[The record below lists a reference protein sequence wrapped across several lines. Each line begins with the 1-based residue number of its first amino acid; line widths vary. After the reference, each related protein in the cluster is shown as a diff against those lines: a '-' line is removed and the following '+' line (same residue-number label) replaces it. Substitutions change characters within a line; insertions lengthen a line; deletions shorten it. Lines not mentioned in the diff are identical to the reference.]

1 MAKKASIV
9 IGLGFG
15 DEGKGLTTS
24 FLGFQ
29 SPNSL
34 VVRFN
39 GGQQAGHT
47 VCIGEKKHVFSNFG
61 AGTFQNI
68 PTYWSRF
75 CTFSPSAF
83 ITEHKVLES
92 LGIFPQ
98 IFIDNLC
105 PVTTHYDILYNRLLE
120 QKRGNQRHGSCG
132 MGFGATIERHENS
145 PVRLYAQDL
154 SFPEIVNIKLKSI
167 RAYYHEKLIQ
177 QGITDFLEMPHEQE
191 DNRFLGYLSEL
202 QKLKNSQNI
211 SWVHEKDVFSDIYP
225 FEHFIFEG
233 AQGVLLDMDF
243 GFFPNVT
250 RSNTT
255 SKNALELITRN
266 SKSKISDINIWYASR
281 CYHTRHGAGWF
292 PLENT
297 RLDLQNTENETNQL
311 NDYQGF
317 FRKAPLN
324 LELLHY
330 ALQCDSNFSKG
341 LPKNLVLTCADQLPN
356 QECLVWGNG
365 LEKMNVSSLSKRLQ
379 PHFEKLLVSFSA
391 DSEQLQNDNS
401 I

>member
-24 FLGFQ
+24 FLSFQ

-34 VVRFN
+34 VIRFN

-47 VCIGEKKHVFSNFG
+47 VCTLAGKRHVFSNFG
-61 AGTFQNI
+61 AGSLQGI
-68 PTYWSRF
+68 PTYWSNF

-83 ITEHKVLES
+83 FAEYKALEN
-92 LGIFPQ
+92 LGVSPHIFV
-98 IFIDNLC
+98 DNLC
-105 PVTTHYDILYNRLLE
+105 PVTTHYDTLYNRLLE

-132 MGFGATIERHENS
+132 MGFGATIERHETS

-154 SFPEIVNIKLKSI
+154 SFPEIVQIKLQSI
-167 RAYYHEKLIQ
+167 RIYYHEKLGK
-177 QGITDFLEMPHEQE
+177 QGITDFLEMPHDQE
-191 DNRFLGYLSEL
+191 DIRFINYLSVL
-202 QKLKNSQNI
+202 QKLISSQNL
-211 SWVHEKDVFSDIYP
+211 SWVHEKDIFSKISR
-225 FEHFIFEG
+225 FEHYIFEG

-255 SKNALELITRN
+255 SKNALELIARN
-266 SKSKISDINIWYASR
+266 PESKISDINIWYASR

-292 PLENT
+292 PLENI

-311 NDYQGF
+311 NDYQGI

-324 LELLHY
+324 LEILYY
-330 ALQCDSNFSKG
+330 ALQCDSNFSKSVS
-341 LPKNLVLTCADQLPN
+341 KNLVLTCADQLLN
-356 QECLVWGNG
+356 QECMVWGNG
-365 LEKMNVSSLSKRLQ
+365 LERTNIAGLTKKLQ
-379 PHFEKLLVSFSA
+379 PHFQSILVSFSEY
-391 DSEQLQNDNS
+391 SENL